1 MATPLPDFSDTA
13 VFRTFLTIP
22 QDDEES
28 APAPTITAAQ
38 DDDDD
43 NNNWY
48 LLAQI
53 KDNMTI
59 NKPTLVLTDRDANPF
74 ALVFEG
80 LGRDDL
86 DLKGL
91 GFKKG
96 CTAVIPC
103 ARRTRPA
110 DETKRGFVKI
120 EKGGAKLVKAVPGL
134 LARVLEV
141 GGKSKGSQCET
152 CGKEC
157 AGGAGELKS
166 CTGCERV
173 GYCSK
178 VSFYFLFFLIHFSFS
193 RPFGFDDICL
203 TIDGL
208 AWLTIL
214 SQECQ
219 VKGWMEGGHKND
231 CKMFKALNTAFIS

>member
-1 MATPLPDFSDTA
+1 MATNPLPDFSSTTL
-13 VFRTFLTIP
+13 FPTFITIP
-22 QDDEES
+22 QDDEDGEHQQQQQHEDGS
-28 APAPTITAAQ
+28 
-38 DDDDD
+38 DY
-43 NNNWY
+43 Y
-48 LLAQI
+48 LLAQV

-96 CTAVIPC
+96 CTAVVPC

-110 DETKRGFVKI
+110 NETKRGFVRVAH
-120 EKGGAKLVKAVPGL
+120 GDATRVKAVPAP

-141 GGKSKGSQCET
+141 ARSAPKGTRCET
-152 CGKEC
+152 CGKEE
-157 AGGAGELKS
+157 GGDGARLKS

-178 VSFYFLFFLIHFSFS
+178 VSSLLFFSLFF
-193 RPFGFDDICL
+193 
-203 TIDGL
+203 
-208 AWLTIL
+208 
-214 SQECQ
+214 
-219 VKGWMEGGHKND
+219 
-231 CKMFKALNTAFIS
+231 